1 MDNKVIILLAED
13 NPADKMLFEV
23 GLRTSRLNVALHWVK
38 DGVQVMEFL
47 HKEGIYTDAPR
58 PDIAI
63 LDLNMPRKGGRQI
76 VEEIKNDDTLKDI
89 LTVIL
94 TTSDA
99 DTDRKGCYEGGADKF
114 MIKPL
119 EFTGIQHI
127 IREIEHLWF
136 KD

>member
-1 MDNKVIILLAED
+1 MNDKVTILLAED

-23 GLRTSRLNVALHWVK
+23 GLRSSRMQVDLHWVK

-47 HKEGIYTDAPR
+47 RKTDQYEQAPT

-63 LDLNMPRKGGRQI
+63 LDLNMPKKGGKQI
-76 VEEIKNDDTLKDI
+76 VEEIKADEVLKNI
-89 LTVIL
+89 LTVVL

-99 DTDRKGCYEGGADKF
+99 ETDRQGCYDSGVDKF

-119 EFTGIQHI
+119 EFTGIQEI
-127 IREIEHLWF
+127 IKEIEKLWF
-136 KD
+136 RE

>member
-1 MDNKVIILLAED
+1 MDNKITILLAED

-23 GLRTSRLNVALHWVK
+23 GLRSSRFDTQLHWVK
-38 DGVQVMEFL
+38 DGVEVMDFL
-47 HKEGIYTDAPR
+47 RNSDNSK

-76 VEEIKNDDTLKDI
+76 VEEIKTDDKLKSI
-89 LTVIL
+89 LTIIL

-99 DTDRKGCYEGGADKF
+99 ATDKQNCYDSGVDKF

-119 EFTGIQHI
+119 EFTGIQKI
-127 IREIEHLWF
+127 IKEIEKLWF
-136 KD
+136 KE